1 MDGEGLAKRQIFKM
15 AIRIIEPH
23 MTATV
28 ETSEACGTLSTGHVT
43 NRVFT
48 GEVEDMTKAMGE
60 DIPMIHLNRGRI
72 KNIHWK

>member
-1 MDGEGLAKRQIFKM
+1 
-15 AIRIIEPH
+15 

-28 ETSEACGTLSTGHVT
+28 ETSKARGTLTTGHVT

-60 DIPMIHLNRGRI
+60 DIPGIHLNRGHI
-72 KNIHWK
+72 EKILKGEKVGMKSVTCDFSAFMNYCAYE